1 MNRSFIPLLVAAC
14 LLLAAAPV
22 RADFEEGLKAY
33 KAEDFQSAYEIWL
46 PMAEAGHARAQY
58 GVGHIFQNAIREN
71 YQRNDEEAGI
81 PKIPIFENRSQ
92 KERMRLAKMWLMRA
106 AEQGYARAQYAL
118 GLVYLTFTPA
128 HEEKRVS
135 EVIPKAI
142 YWFKRAAE
150 EDHVPAM
157 LYLHDIFLT
166 PQFAVHD
173 ELEAA
178 KWGYLYF
185 LRTRGRGFRQAYPG
199 LFQNYFGELTL
210 KQRREVEAWAEAWK
224 PDFP

>member
-1 MNRSFIPLLVAAC
+1 MSRPFIPLLVAAF
-14 LLLAAAPV
+14 LILAAVPA
-22 RADFEEGLKAY
+22 RADFEDGLKAY
-33 KAEDFQSAYEIWL
+33 KAEDFQSAYDIWL

-58 GVGHIFQNAIREN
+58 GIGRIFENAIREN
-71 YQRNDEEAGI
+71 FERNDEEAGI
-81 PKIPIFENRSQ
+81 PSIPVYENRSQ
-92 KERMRLAKMWLMRA
+92 KERMRLAKMWLIRA
-106 AEQGYARAQYAL
+106 AEQGYTQAQYEL
-118 GLVYLTFTPA
+118 GRIYRIFTPA

-142 YWFKRAAE
+142 YWLKRAARDGHTLAM
-150 EDHVPAM
+150 DH
-157 LYLHDIFLT
+157 LRQIYSI
-166 PQFAVHD
+166 PQFKVYD

-185 LRTRGRGFRQAYPG
+185 QRAYGFTFRQAYPV